1 MFAFPRRWNCIGGRV
16 SALRG
21 MFILYGISPDKADLG
36 NPLEIASQGGG
47 SGRDGTVKLPSYPT
61 RSGPVQKHPKV
72 IRTVIMTVTHVYGRD
87 HLQVC
92 PGRPMLNY
100 RQTARTGGGHTDGDP
115 RSWSSTVRI
124 RSSDALNP
132 PDSPTITSIVIGM
145 GGIWP
150 GRTRQDQAGYGEYD
164 RSAVGEA
171 VVLRD

>member
-1 MFAFPRRWNCIGGRV
+1 
-16 SALRG
+16 
-21 MFILYGISPDKADLG
+21 
-36 NPLEIASQGGG
+36 
-47 SGRDGTVKLPSYPT
+47 
-61 RSGPVQKHPKV
+61 
-72 IRTVIMTVTHVYGRD
+72 MTVTHVYGRD